1 MLLGK
6 YNVKVYKFGEF
17 GKEELRLVDKIIE
30 DIKENKIVY
39 AKLVFTTALLLHMN
53 INVFATGFE
62 DSLDSVGNQIIDM
75 LLSVAKWTCIGMGT
89 KNMIT
94 TMINGGNIRQATTE
108 GIQYFIGFLF
118 IQFYPELFDLFGKI
132 TFK

>member
-17 GKEELRLVDKIIE
+17 GKDELTLIDKIIE
-30 DIKENKIVY
+30 NIKENKIVY

-53 INVFATGFE
+53 MNVFATGFE
-62 DSLDSVGNQIIDM
+62 DSLDSVGNQIINM
-75 LLSVAKWTCIGMGT
+75 LLSVAKWACIGMGT

-94 TMINGGNIRQATTE
+94 TMLNGGNIRQATTE
-108 GIQYFIGFLF
+108 GIQYFTGYLF
-118 IQFYPELFDLFGKI
+118 IQFYPQLFDLFGKI
-132 TFK
+132 NFK